1 MLFITVKEKDIISTM
16 TPQES
21 MNLAKYYS
29 IKTRKASS
37 REHISDN
44 CLVAPLN
51 GYVDDTNR
59 YRNYVVIL
67 IILSNF
73 VEQGRLVGTQRLRV

>member
-1 MLFITVKEKDIISTM
+1 MLAYVHDSVYNCERERYYKYNDATRKYEPSKVI
-16 TPQES
+16 Q
-21 MNLAKYYS
+21 YYS

-51 GYVDDTNR
+51 GMWMTLTGV
-59 YRNYVVIL
+59 
-67 IILSNF
+67 
-73 VEQGRLVGTQRLRV
+73 